1 VTHTSAYIMV
11 IEDVRDEREALQ
23 VRLEIEGYHVTA
35 VASGD
40 QALAFMRTATL
51 APCMILLD
59 LMMHGANGWEFR
71 KAQLRDP
78 RLASIPVVVCSGDGR
93 LAEKAEALG
102 VVSQLLKPIDPS
114 VLLALVASHC
124 PPS

>member
-1 VTHTSAYIMV
+1 MTHTPDYIMV
-11 IEDVRDEREALQ
+11 IEDARDEREAIQ
-23 VRLEIEGYHVTA
+23 VRLEIEGYHVRA
-35 VASGD
+35 VESGD
-40 QALAFMRTATL
+40 QALALMRAEEH

-114 VLLALVASHC
+114 VLLSLVAEHC
-124 PPS
+124 RSS